1 MKIGVDIDDTM
12 AQTTNYLMPLAIK
25 FDKDVLHKNGI
36 VDSTKDLP
44 RCFDWNNDELC
55 LFFRT
60 VFENEV
66 LNIPPMD
73 EVKKVIKK
81 LREDGNHIIIISSR
95 NNIQLSNPYD
105 ITQKWLSIN
114 GIEID
119 KLIVNAKYK
128 GPVVEEEKIDL
139 LIDDSIGQC
148 TFIADNNKIPVVL
161 YAKKT
166 NQIEYQGITRLE
178 NWDQIYNYI
187 FELKNK

>member
-1 MKIGVDIDDTM
+1 MKIGVDIDDTL

-25 FDKDVLHKNGI
+25 FDKDILHKNGI
-36 VDSTKDLP
+36 VDSIKDLP
-44 RCFDWNNDELC
+44 RCFDWNNDELR

-81 LREDGNHIIIISSR
+81 LKEDGNHIIIINLR

-114 GIEID
+114 EIEFD
-119 KLIVNAKYK
+119 KLIVNSKYK

-139 LIDDSIGQC
+139 LIDDSVGQC

-161 YAKKT
+161 YAKNT
-166 NQIEYQGITRLE
+166 NQIKYQGITRLD
-178 NWDQIYNYI
+178 NWEQIFNYI
-187 FELKNK
+187 LNLKNK